1 MSNSIGNLDSRSLT
15 RTIESIRGHKFTIPN
30 YQRGYRWK
38 KHHVQ
43 DLLQDIW
50 TFQTHTLDTRQF
62 YCLQPI
68 VVKRGGDE
76 TWEVIDG
83 QQRLTTI
90 YLILRHIDSSKKEPR
105 PLFSID
111 YQTRERSKDFLE
123 TLDPER
129 KDEYSDFFHMYQAA
143 EAIKTWFHDRAQEHD
158 KEQTNL
164 EWDLR
169 GAIMSRVT
177 IIWYEV
183 DKEQAA
189 EKVFTRLNTGKIPL
203 TDAELIK
210 ALILNSANFAP
221 KDNQTPGQDNINPP
235 HPQVEPNL
243 TQFEIASEWDRIEY
257 DLQDDNLWGFLAQDL
272 EQKNN
277 RIGYLFEIAPL
288 DGKNESQSK
297 YIDYPLF
304 NKYNDY
310 FSSKDREVFD
320 IAQEWRKIKDTYM
333 LIREWYDDPYF
344 YHYIGYHLHA
354 QVHPPFP
361 GLDKLIRKYGSID
374 KSNFKTDLKKGIKER
389 VFGDISDITE
399 YNFNDTKT
407 KVQNV
412 LLLFNI
418 EETLSLFKTDGDEL
432 TAERF
437 SFRQYSQKKWSLEH
451 IRARRED
458 LDSFF
463 AKRKNRDRWRED
475 HLDSFRRHYPN
486 ANNLKDLEKI
496 DFNIDVERER
506 FVDIILETYK
516 ESGIEDVDGIGNLA
530 LLDVQTNSS
539 LSNGVFDV
547 KRTKIIEQQGYYIP
561 LATKRVFLK
570 YYSLEGGSLFLWNT
584 LDAEN
589 YLQAIRNRLKYY
601 LPKNKVC

>member
-1 MSNSIGNLDSRSLT
+1 MPDSVRNLDSRSLT
-15 RTIESIRGHKFTIPN
+15 RTIEDIRGHKFIIPK

-38 KHHVQ
+38 ERHVQ

-50 TFQTHTLDTRQF
+50 TFRTHTPNDEQF
-62 YCLQPI
+62 YCLQPV
-68 VVKRGGDE
+68 VVKRGRDE

-90 YLILRHIDSSKKEPR
+90 YLILRHIDSTMGEPEL
-105 PLFSID
+105 LFSID
-111 YQTRERSKDFLE
+111 YQTRKRSKDFLE
-123 TLDPER
+123 TLDPAR
-129 KDEYSDFFHMYQAA
+129 KNKNSDFFHMYQAA
-143 EAIKTWFHDRAQEHD
+143 EAIKTWFHECAQENN
-158 KEQTNL
+158 KERRTL
-164 EWDLR
+164 ASGLWLT
-169 GAIMSRVT
+169 IMERVR

-221 KDNQTPGQDNINPP
+221 KDNQTPAQDNTNYP
-235 HPQVEPNL
+235 HPEPEPSL

-272 EQKNN
+272 EQKSN

-288 DGKNESQSK
+288 DGKNESQSE

-320 IAQEWRKIKDTYM
+320 IAQEWRNIKDTYM

-354 QVHPPFP
+354 QIRPSFP
-361 GLDKLIRKYGSID
+361 KLDKLVREYNNTD
-374 KSNFKTDLKKGIKER
+374 KSNFKTDLKKRIKEQ
-389 VFGDISDITE
+389 VFRGISDIAE
-399 YNFNDTKT
+399 YNFNDNN
-407 KVQNV
+407 VQNV

-418 EETLSLFKTDGDEL
+418 EETLSLFEIEGGEL

-451 IRARRED
+451 IRARQED
-458 LDSFF
+458 RDSFF
-463 AKRKNRDRWRED
+463 TKRESKDKDKWRED
-475 HLDSFRRHYPN
+475 HLNSFRRHYPDTKG
-486 ANNLKDLEKI
+486 LKELESI
-496 DFNIDVERER
+496 DFNDDVGRKR
-506 FVDIILETYK
+506 FVGIILETY
-516 ESGIEDVDGIGNLA
+516 EEDGIEDVDGIGNLA
-530 LLDVQTNSS
+530 LLDMHTNSS

-547 KRTKIIEQQGYYIP
+547 KRAKIIEQQGYYIP

-570 YYSLEGGSLFLWNT
+570 YYSLKGGSLFLWST
-584 LDAEN
+584 SDAEN

-601 LPKNKVC
+601 LPKK